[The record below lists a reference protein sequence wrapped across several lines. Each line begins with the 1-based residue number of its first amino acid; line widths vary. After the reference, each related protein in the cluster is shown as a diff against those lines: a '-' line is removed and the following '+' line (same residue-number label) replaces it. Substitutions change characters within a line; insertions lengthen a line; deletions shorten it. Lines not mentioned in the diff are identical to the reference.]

1 MSGSVARM
9 SDYEIDF
16 YAWTQRQGGLLR
28 RLAAGERVNDAD
40 LDWPNIAE
48 EIETLGRSE
57 RSAVASCIRNI
68 IHHLMKL
75 EASPAIDPRPGWRA
89 TVRRERVDAEAL
101 LEDNP
106 SLKPAV
112 DKMITQE
119 LPRARRLALA
129 SLEEYGETP
138 RVDLRNLTYSQDLV
152 FGDWFPDD
160 SK

>member
-1 MSGSVARM
+1 M
-9 SDYEIDF
+9 SDYDVDF
-16 YAWTQRQGGLLR
+16 YAWTQRQGALLR

-40 LDWPNIAE
+40 FDWRNIAE

-57 RSAVASCIRNI
+57 RGAVASSIRNI
-68 IHHLMKL
+68 MQHLMKL
-75 EASPAIDPRPGWRA
+75 EASPARDPRSGWRA
-89 TVRRERVDAEAL
+89 TIRRERVDIEAL
-101 LEDNP
+101 LEENP

-138 RVDLRNLTYSQDLV
+138 RVDLRNLTYSNDQVL
-152 FGDWFPDD
+152 GDWFPNEPQ
-160 SK
+160 